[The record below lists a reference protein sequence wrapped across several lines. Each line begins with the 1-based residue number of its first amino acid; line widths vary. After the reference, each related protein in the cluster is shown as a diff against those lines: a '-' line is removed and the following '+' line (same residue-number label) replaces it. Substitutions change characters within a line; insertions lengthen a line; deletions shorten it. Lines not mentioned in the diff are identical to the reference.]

1 MSRTRVA
8 LLAGGVLVVAVVAV
22 VAVYLGGSAPDAV
35 GIDEA
40 VDQVGSD
47 DTPSSG
53 DGSATDGDVDPDGA
67 ATGDADLAGTWTVDP
82 SIGTFSVTEST
93 GTFVGFRVDEV
104 LSNAGE
110 VEAIGR
116 TPAVTGSLTLDGTT
130 LTEAGFEAD
139 MTQLV
144 SDRSQRD
151 NRMRE
156 SLDTTGH
163 PTATFALTEPVDLGA
178 QPTEGE
184 VVDVEAVGE
193 LTVAGVTQPV
203 TVPLQAA
210 VTEDVLVVTGSF
222 PVTFADFGV
231 TAPSAP
237 IVVSVEDRGTV
248 ELQLFLTRD

>member
-8 LLAGGVLVVAVVAV
+8 LLAGGVLVVALVAV

-40 VDQVGSD
+40 VGQVGATD
-47 DTPSSG
+47 DPP
-53 DGSATDGDVDPDGA
+53 ATDGTGGDTDADGDA
-67 ATGDADLAGTWTVDP
+67 AAADADLGGTWTVDP

-130 LTEAGFEAD
+130 LTAATFEAD

-156 SLDTTGH
+156 SLDTTAH
-163 PTATFALTEPVDLGA
+163 PTATFAMTEPADLGA
-178 QPTEGE
+178 QPAEGE

-210 VTEDVLVVTGSF
+210 VTEGVLVVTGSF
-222 PVTFADFGV
+222 PVEFADFGV

-237 IVVSVEDRGTV
+237 IVVSVEDHGTV
-248 ELQLFLTRD
+248 ELQLFLTRS